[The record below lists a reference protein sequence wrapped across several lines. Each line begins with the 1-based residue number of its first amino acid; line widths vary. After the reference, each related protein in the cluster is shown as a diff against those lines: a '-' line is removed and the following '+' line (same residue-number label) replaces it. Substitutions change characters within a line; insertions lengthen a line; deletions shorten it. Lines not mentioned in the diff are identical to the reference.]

1 MITIGIASANF
12 HGPYI
17 YRYSAVRPTNLRL
30 RTSAKLFL
38 SVDGPPNTE
47 DPALTIRSV
56 KKPISHDP
64 FTAALEIVNVVK
76 NIARVH
82 AHRLLLA
89 DRIIL
94 GNRVCYFEIDELI
107 GYSGI
112 TIKCDDHQTLFAR
125 SLASP
130 PASAFGH
137 GLETFD
143 LDRVDPQFF
152 NAACAEIKGDQR
164 AFDHLALAALVLR
177 QGNPLRP
184 DVRSRAAATRLYEE
198 RLRAIHVQQTARKRK
213 QQDTEIIDLSDDAHR
228 LSTPSQSNRR
238 RTEPDVDVPGGSST
252 AK

>member
-1 MITIGIASANF
+1 MVTIGIASANF

-17 YRYSAVRPTNLRL
+17 YRYSAVRPINLRI
-30 RTSAKLFL
+30 RTSAKLYL
-38 SVDGPPNTE
+38 SVNGPPDAE
-47 DPALTIRSV
+47 DPAVTIRSV
-56 KKPISHDP
+56 KEPVSHEP

-82 AHRLLLA
+82 AHRVLLS

-94 GNRVCYFEIDELI
+94 GNRACYFEVDELI

-143 LDRVDPQFF
+143 LERVDTQFF

-164 AFDHLALAALVLR
+164 AFDHLALAGLILR

-184 DVRSRAAATRLYEE
+184 DVRLREAATRLYEE
-198 RLRAIHVQQTARKRK
+198 RFRAAHLQQTARKRK
-213 QQDTEIIDLSDDAHR
+213 QQDTEAIEIPDNVPR
-228 LSTPSQSNRR
+228 LGSPFQANRR
-238 RTEPDVDVPGGSST
+238 RTEPDIDVQGVRPS
-252 AK
+252 AN